1 VQYAGKDWSYNYR
14 RLFDLC
20 SEDDLKS
27 RHGQISQQY
36 AKLTKCWTV
45 ESNSEWSCRTY
56 FATKMI
62 LNATVLFNSLDFAER
77 MGLRTAN
84 PYFEYYATLSLLRG
98 LVYTLPSELW
108 QSGKLIEIS
117 HTKAINL
124 AFDWLAKF
132 NKTKADELKET
143 TLQLKAQRELIAYRA
158 PASGDK
164 NLGKNYNLEELLIL
178 LAEAAQFNSELLQF
192 SIEKNANPNTFE
204 VLHQH
209 IKDITHV
216 SIEGFE
222 FTDSEDRYRLGYV
235 QRKIKRPYQLS
246 LFMTEGQTEDFIGAW
261 DGDEENGEQFSNGS
275 PSNWQAIFDIP

>member
-158 PASGDK
+158 PASARQK
-164 NLGKNYNLEELLIL
+164 
-178 LAEAAQFNSELLQF
+178 SR
-192 SIEKNANPNTFE
+192 EK
-204 VLHQH
+204 L
-209 IKDITHV
+209 
-216 SIEGFE
+216 
-222 FTDSEDRYRLGYV
+222 
-235 QRKIKRPYQLS
+235 
-246 LFMTEGQTEDFIGAW
+246 
-261 DGDEENGEQFSNGS
+261 
-275 PSNWQAIFDIP
+275 

>member
-1 VQYAGKDWSYNYR
+1 VR
-14 RLFDLC
+14 
-20 SEDDLKS
+20 
-27 RHGQISQQY
+27 
-36 AKLTKCWTV
+36 
-45 ESNSEWSCRTY
+45 
-56 FATKMI
+56 
-62 LNATVLFNSLDFAER
+62 
-77 MGLRTAN
+77 
-84 PYFEYYATLSLLRG
+84 
-98 LVYTLPSELW
+98 
-108 QSGKLIEIS
+108 
-117 HTKAINL
+117 
-124 AFDWLAKF
+124 
-132 NKTKADELKET
+132 
-143 TLQLKAQRELIAYRA
+143 
-158 PASGDK
+158 DK